1 MSFRETISR
10 GIERRL
16 NRLAFRYKL
25 LLLPLVAAIG
35 FLTILLVSFT
45 FGKRS
50 EKLLLLVPDVRLSA
64 ELSATLASIQR
75 GLQDAVTTGDPTA
88 IDKIDALRDAFMRR
102 LATLSANPGFTAAE
116 IEATRK
122 EMEQYYTQARTTT
135 VRMVNGETGDAL
147 VSELE
152 QMRKHHQA
160 VVGRLKTIETKNE
173 KAISEAFEA
182 TKVRQRFTTRA
193 MAAVVL
199 LCIAILIGASLF
211 VEKTV
216 TRSLR
221 NVVAITQRVVNG
233 DLTTPIEVT
242 SSDELGEVLS
252 ALQGMSATL
261 SSVLGQVRTGANSLA
276 SAAAQLSA
284 SATDVSQ
291 STSEQAA
298 NVEET
303 TSSLEEMSAS
313 ITQNAENSRTM
324 EQTAVKGA
332 REAEESGRAA
342 AETVK
347 AMKAIAQ
354 RTTIVEDISYQ
365 TNLLALNA
373 AIEAARAGELGRGFA
388 VVASEVRKLAE
399 RSQTAAKDIGEL
411 ASSSVEIAERSGR
424 LMFDLVD
431 TTKKTSDVLQ
441 EVAAASAEQAQGV
454 AQINRSMGQL
464 DEMTQRNAAAAEQL
478 STTAE
483 ELNGQAEAL
492 QAAIAFFR
500 VADSSDTLQAPP
512 AERLAI
518 AAREPKQ
525 RQVAPIAAPAA
536 SLRRGDVREPVF
548 RKPMPLADDEKFRR
562 F

>member
-10 GIERRL
+10 GVERGL

-35 FLTILLVSFT
+35 FLTILMVTFT

-50 EKLLLLVPDVRLSA
+50 EKLLLLVPDVKLSA
-64 ELSATLASIQR
+64 QLSAALVSIQR
-75 GLQDAVTTGDPTA
+75 GLQDAVTSGDPTA
-88 IDKIDALRDAFMRR
+88 IDKIDALRDGFMLR
-102 LATLSANPGFTAAE
+102 LQSSSANPLFAAGQ

-122 EMEQYYTQARTTT
+122 EMEQYYTQARATTL
-135 VRMVNGETGDAL
+135 RMINGETGDDL
-147 VSELE
+147 VLELE
-152 QMRKHHQA
+152 KMRKYHQGL
-160 VVGRLKTIETKNE
+160 VHRLQTIEAQNE
-173 KAISEAFEA
+173 RGIREAFEA
-182 TKVRQRFTTRA
+182 SARFTTRA

-242 SSDELGEVLS
+242 SSDELGEVLA
-252 ALQGMSATL
+252 ALRGMSETL
-261 SSVLGQVRTGANSLA
+261 SSVLGQVRIGANSLA

-313 ITQNAENSRTM
+313 ITQNADNSRTM
-324 EQTAVKGA
+324 EQIAVKGA

-347 AMKAIAQ
+347 AMKTIAK
-354 RTTIVEDISYQ
+354 RITIVEDIAYQ

-399 RSQTAAKDIGEL
+399 RSQSAAKDIGEL
-411 ASSSVEIAERSGR
+411 ASSSVEVAERSGR
-424 LMFDLVD
+424 LMFELVD

-464 DEMTQRNAAAAEQL
+464 DEMTQRNAAAAEEL

-492 QAAIAFFR
+492 EEAIAFFR
-500 VADSSDTLQAPP
+500 VADSDPTQALPTGK
-512 AERLAI
+512 LAV
-518 AAREPKQ
+518 AARESKQ
-525 RQVAPIAAPAA
+525 PQAAPVPAPAA
-536 SLRRGDVREPVF
+536 SVRGRDVREAVF
-548 RKPMPLADDEKFRR
+548 RKPTPLVDDEKFRR